1 MCVCVCVRA
10 LVCACVR
17 ACLCVLS
24 CVCVYV
30 CDKSIGK
37 QVVGNI
43 MHCVNMNGTGGWEL
57 QSALRLVC
65 VWCVCVCVVCVC
77 VSVCVGRGGGASLK
91 DNIYLGS
98 YI

>member
-1 MCVCVCVRA
+1 
-10 LVCACVR
+10 
-17 ACLCVLS
+17 
-24 CVCVYV
+24 
-30 CDKSIGK
+30 
-37 QVVGNI
+37 

-65 VWCVCVCVVCVC
+65 VRVCGVCVWCVCVC

>member
-1 MCVCVCVRA
+1 MRVS
-10 LVCACVR
+10 ACVR
-17 ACLCVLS
+17 
-24 CVCVYV
+24 VCV

-77 VSVCVGRGGGASLK
+77 GVCVCECVCWAWGRCFTKRQHLFGL
-91 DNIYLGS
+91 IYLVGNS
-98 YI
+98 

>member
-1 MCVCVCVRA
+1 MRNGIYYSVCVCVCVCARA
-10 LVCACVR
+10 CVCVR
-17 ACLCVLS
+17 ACMLVRAVVR
-24 CVCVYV
+24 VCV

-65 VWCVCVCVVCVC
+65 VRVCGVCVWCVCV
-77 VSVCVGRGGGASLK
+77 
-91 DNIYLGS
+91 
-98 YI
+98 